1 MNTNYSGKTK
11 KYKTYLPLCVRMDSQ
26 IAFFCGNSELC
37 LSLGSDEALATAKH
51 NIEAHYVTV
60 GVLELLEAWVN
71 IFKQIEQ
78 RLAGPAKAANRKK
91 TFYFLF
97 F

>member
-1 MNTNYSGKTK
+1 
-11 KYKTYLPLCVRMDSQ
+11 MDSQ
-26 IAFFCGNSELC
+26 IAFFCGNSEAC
-37 LSLGSDEALATAKH
+37 LRLGSDEALAMAKQ

-78 RLAGPAKAANRKK
+78 RLAGPAKAAIEKSILFLILPRMRCVFLSQPA
-91 TFYFLF
+91 FYQ
-97 F
+97 